1 MVYTNINKTDTYIEL
16 TEGDNK
22 LIMPTSAA
30 IIIDDESDLKTI
42 KSIGS
47 RKNLASYKE
56 ENE

>member
-1 MVYTNINKTDTYIEL
+1 MIYTNITKNDTYIEL
-16 TEGDNK
+16 SEGENK
-22 LIMPTSAA
+22 LILPVNTA
-30 IIIDDESDLKTI
+30 IIVDDESGLKTI